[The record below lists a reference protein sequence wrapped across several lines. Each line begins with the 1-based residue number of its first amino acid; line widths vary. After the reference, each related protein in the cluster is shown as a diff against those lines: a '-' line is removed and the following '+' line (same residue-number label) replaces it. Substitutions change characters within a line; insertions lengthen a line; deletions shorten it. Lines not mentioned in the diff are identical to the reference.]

1 MEGKREPGEI
11 ISHLQIINTWASFAL
26 ERDIN
31 FFNEA
36 HLKKMTEWTEDAIDL
51 LKQNE
56 NDIHHMSLI
65 VDEYENENGKKKE
78 PDAVEPD
85 VLDFARYT
93 NGRKQRRRAWCGA
106 CGLRIRIGSNKQ
118 DRSNYCERCGKAIKW
133 E

>member
-1 MEGKREPGEI
+1 MGGKRDPGEI
-11 ISHLQIINTWASFAL
+11 VSHLQIINTWASFAI

-65 VDEYENENGKKKE
+65 IDEYERQQKEQEEQKRKMLQHIADVQLANAPIETMDATSHTYYDGVWHGLEMAYEILTEKEENE
-78 PDAVEPD
+78 
-85 VLDFARYT
+85 
-93 NGRKQRRRAWCGA
+93 
-106 CGLRIRIGSNKQ
+106 
-118 DRSNYCERCGKAIKW
+118 
-133 E
+133 